1 MTRHNVHHLSVQ
13 RGRGGAHRAIR
24 DGATAGRPMHLPQK
38 D

>member
-1 MTRHNVHHLSVQ
+1 MSTTFQWNE
-13 RGRGGAHRAIR
+13 GGGAHRAIR